1 MKKEEILQKL
11 KEIFVLVVNR
21 DADVSS
27 ITCESKIIQD
37 LGVSSVGLI
46 YLMVAVEETF
56 NEFGLEFN
64 NYIEIDDSYHGTY
77 EIAKEIIN
85 NLGIEV
91 PQSIKDKLSK

>member
-21 DADVSS
+21 DADVSN
-27 ITCESKIIQD
+27 INLESKIIQD

-56 NEFGLEFN
+56 NIDMSDASFN
-64 NYIEIDDSYHGTY
+64 SFETVGDVVNYIQG
-77 EIAKEIIN
+77 KC
-85 NLGIEV
+85 
-91 PQSIKDKLSK
+91 

>member
-21 DADVSS
+21 EADVSS

-56 NEFGLEFN
+56 NIDMSDASFN
-64 NYIEIDDSYHGTY
+64 SFESVGDVVNYIQG
-77 EIAKEIIN
+77 KC
-85 NLGIEV
+85 
-91 PQSIKDKLSK
+91 

>member
-21 DADVSS
+21 DADVSN
-27 ITCESKIIQD
+27 ITCESKIVQD

-56 NEFGLEFN
+56 NIDMSDASFN
-64 NYIEIDDSYHGTY
+64 SFESVGDVVNYIQG
-77 EIAKEIIN
+77 KC
-85 NLGIEV
+85 
-91 PQSIKDKLSK
+91 

>member
-21 DADVSS
+21 DADVSN
-27 ITCESKIIQD
+27 INLESKIIQD

-56 NEFGLEFN
+56 NIDMSDASFTLFETVGDVV
-64 NYIEIDDSYHGTY
+64 NYIQG
-77 EIAKEIIN
+77 KC
-85 NLGIEV
+85 
-91 PQSIKDKLSK
+91 